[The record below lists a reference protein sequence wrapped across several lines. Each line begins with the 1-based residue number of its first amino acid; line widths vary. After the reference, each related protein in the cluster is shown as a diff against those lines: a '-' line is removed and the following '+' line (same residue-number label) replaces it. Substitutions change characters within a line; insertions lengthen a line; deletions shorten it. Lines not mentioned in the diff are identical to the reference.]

1 MAGEIVVGY
10 DGSDGAQAALT
21 EALRLGGDLGAPV
34 VAVFGF
40 QEKLAER
47 QAADYREALHD
58 LGKERVQGAVDQAR
72 EAGADAEGVVV
83 AKRPSEALVQ
93 VAAERDARYIVVGT
107 NGEGPIK
114 GVLLGSTAYKLLH
127 VSDRPVVVVPG

>member
-10 DGSDGAQAALT
+10 DGSDGARAALT
-21 EALRLGGDLGAPV
+21 EALRLSGEIGAPV

-58 LGKERVQGAVDQAR
+58 LGKERVQGAVDRAR

-93 VAAERDARYIVVGT
+93 VAEERDARCIVVGT
-107 NGEGPIK
+107 SGEGPIK

-127 VSDRPVVVVPG
+127 VSDRPVLVVPG